1 MEVERVGEYTGRRGA
16 ARATVFA
23 AVLAAAPCGAEPFV
37 GQFELKT
44 LESDR
49 GRFEFQSQNARSWGQ
64 PVRGIADGP
73 DGLLFDE
80 NAVTRERYALE
91 LEMGFSRRVK
101 MRIGAEFERE
111 RVDDPAGVA
120 QANDFGDLEIAELGV
135 EVIAVIAPREG
146 DGAGLGVVVELEGP
160 VDGKESSHIVVGPIV
175 EFESGPWF
183 AATVPMLVYA
193 FGGDT
198 EDGERTDDKWDF
210 AYAAQ
215 LTYTWSA
222 RWALA
227 VEAYGT
233 VERLGS
239 TGRPSDAARRFGD
252 FDQHRMGPVLYYTR
266 RVGDGAAREPMDL
279 TVGLGLLAG
288 LNGDT
293 PEHTVKL
300 SVELEF

>member
-1 MEVERVGEYTGRRGA
+1 MDVERVGEHTGRGGVACTA
-16 ARATVFA
+16 AFA
-23 AVLAAAPCGAEPFV
+23 ALLAAAPCGAEPFV

-49 GRFEFQSQNARSWGQ
+49 GRFEFQSQNAWSRGQ
-64 PVRGIADGP
+64 PARRIADGP

-91 LEMGFSRRVK
+91 LEAGFSRRLK
-101 MRIGAEFERE
+101 MRVGTEFERE
-111 RVDDPAGVA
+111 RIEDPDGVLH
-120 QANDFGDLEIAELGV
+120 ANDFGELDLAELGV
-135 EVIAVIAPREG
+135 EVIAVLAPREG
-146 DGAGLGVVVELEGP
+146 DGAGLGVVVEFERP
-160 VDGKESSHIVVGPIV
+160 VDGKEPSHLVIGPIV

-183 AATVPMLVYA
+183 AAAVPMLVYA

-198 EDGERTDDKWDF
+198 EDGELTDDKWDF
-210 AYAAQ
+210 GYAAQ
-215 LTYTWSA
+215 LTYTWAA
-222 RWALA
+222 RWAFA

-233 VERLGS
+233 VERLGG
-239 TGRPSDAARRFGD
+239 TGRPSEAARRFGD

-266 RVGDGAAREPMDL
+266 GVGGGAAREPLDL

-288 LNGDT
+288 LNGNTPDDT
-293 PEHTVKL
+293 LKL